1 MTTTGFIIELLVIGV
16 GVCFVL
22 ALIALGVSPAFAPA
36 IDVNLVVLLG
46 FPILCFVYVL
56 GVVFD
61 RLMNELF
68 DCLKPLLFYRKA
80 DKKELNQKEKQIKEA
95 RDLIL
100 LKGEKLSELYL
111 YAASRERICRSW
123 SILALLI
130 APLIFW
136 SGGRFLGDDYRVLIS
151 LAASFFLMLS
161 ITSFFAWYTFAK
173 DSMVQTDKIGQ
184 NIRLLRDR

>member
-1 MTTTGFIIELLVIGV
+1 
-16 GVCFVL
+16 
-22 ALIALGVSPAFAPA
+22 
-36 IDVNLVVLLG
+36 
-46 FPILCFVYVL
+46 
-56 GVVFD
+56 
-61 RLMNELF
+61 MNELF
-68 DCLKPLLFYRKA
+68 DCFKPLLFYRKA
-80 DKKELNQKEKQIKEA
+80 DQKELNQKEKQIKEA